1 MNVQKTISVEQMRR
15 RAVRRLPLMVSDFLD
30 GGALDEFTLQRNRA
44 AFEAIRLRQRVLV
57 DLGKIDTSTQVLGR
71 KFEIPMI
78 VSPMGLLTVCHPD
91 ADVAVAG
98 AAGAAGSL
106 VIHSPWS
113 GVSIEETFEA
123 AGGSL
128 WEQISF
134 WKQPEETEQHL
145 ARARNLGVDTIV
157 VAGDVAVSSKRER
170 DLRHGTSMPPK
181 PPLRDVFDV
190 ALHPGWVARWLTG
203 RKMTWGTYEIAG
215 RPIKMAEMEHWM
227 ERNENPRATWD
238 DVAELRRK
246 WDGQLL
252 VKGIMT
258 PEDAALALQH
268 GADGVFISNHGGR
281 QFDGQPGTL
290 DVLPAIAEEVNGRG
304 AVVLDGG
311 IRRGSDIVA
320 ALSAGAD
327 LVAGGRPFAYGLSAS
342 GRAGVDRVFEILQSE
357 FETAMGFVGAT
368 SVSQLDTQATTA
380 RV

>member
-44 AFEAIRLRQRVLV
+44 AFEAVRLRQRVLV

-320 ALSAGAD
+320 GLSAGAD

-368 SVSQLDTQATTA
+368 SVSQLDTRATTA